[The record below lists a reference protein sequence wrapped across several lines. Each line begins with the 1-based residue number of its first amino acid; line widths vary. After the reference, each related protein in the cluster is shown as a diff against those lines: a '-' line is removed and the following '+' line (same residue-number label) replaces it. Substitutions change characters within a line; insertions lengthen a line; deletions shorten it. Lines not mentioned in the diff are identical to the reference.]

1 MIHDLIYLLEIT
13 DVDDLEFTNQE
24 LVYLGT
30 YLIRNLTGNHSMPGK
45 VYFQMIGICDW
56 YRENQF
62 LTDKQRYWMMD
73 HLKEYINQRD
83 FANEI

>member
-24 LVYLGT
+24 LVHLGT
-30 YLIRNLTGNHSMPGK
+30 YLISNLTGNHSMPGK

-62 LTDKQRYWMMD
+62 LTDKQRYWIMD